1 MKIAFI
7 INSHAFTAIHRIS
20 LAKFLNQK
28 SHDVIFFIAGE
39 NSGASKVISKE
50 FTFKTFGMSR
60 SGKNIIDELLSLYKL
75 ASLIKH
81 EKPDCVINATIKPVL
96 YGTLASHILGVPNII
111 NLITGLGSVFIN
123 KDGKKSHFKYL
134 IMFLYQLSFF
144 FIKQNVIF
152 QNKSDL
158 RAICKNE
165 KSYKAKHHLIP
176 GSGIDPSPFNVKPF
190 PKIKRVIFVGRMIF
204 EKGLKTFIECAQS
217 LSNIRNDISFVMVG
231 PYDKGNPSAINKD
244 LINHWTKN
252 PAIEYWG
259 NEDNISQVYEKASIV
274 VLPSLREGMPK
285 VLMEAGLSGRPVIA
299 SNVPGC
305 RDVVLNEK
313 TGLLFKLND
322 VNDLEKKILKII
334 DDLSTMRVMG
344 KNAKSHIKMKF
355 STSIVMPK
363 FESIIVGNDK
373 KIRNNKLV

>member
-7 INSHAFTAIHRIS
+7 INSHTFTAIHRMP
-20 LAKFLNQK
+20 LAKFLKQQN
-28 SHDVIFFIAGE
+28 HEIIFFIAG
-39 NSGASKVISKE
+39 NKSGASKVISKE
-50 FTFKTFGMSR
+50 FIYKTFGMSR
-60 SGKNIIDELLSLYKL
+60 SGKNLINELFSLCQL
-75 ASLIKH
+75 ISLIKN

-96 YGTLASHILGVPNII
+96 YGTLASHILGVPKII

-123 KDGKKSHFKYL
+123 QDGEKTPSKYL

-158 RAICKNE
+158 KAIGKYE
-165 KSYKAKHHLIP
+165 KSYKAKYHLIP
-176 GSGIDPSPFNVKPF
+176 GSGIDPSLFNIKPF
-190 PKIKRVIFVGRMIF
+190 PKTKRVIYVGRIIF

-217 LSNIRNDISFVMVG
+217 LYKIRDDISFVMVG
-231 PYDKGNPSAINKD
+231 PCDKGNPSAINQD
-244 LINHWTKN
+244 LINHWTKH

-259 NEDNISQVYEKASIV
+259 EKDNITEVYEKASII

-285 VLMEAGLSGRPVIA
+285 VLMEAGLSGRPVIV

-313 TGLLFKLND
+313 TGLLFKLDD

-334 DDLSTMRVMG
+334 DDSSTMRVMG
-344 KNAKSHIKMKF
+344 QDAKNHIKKHF

-363 FESIIVGNDK
+363 FESIIVGN
-373 KIRNNKLV
+373 N